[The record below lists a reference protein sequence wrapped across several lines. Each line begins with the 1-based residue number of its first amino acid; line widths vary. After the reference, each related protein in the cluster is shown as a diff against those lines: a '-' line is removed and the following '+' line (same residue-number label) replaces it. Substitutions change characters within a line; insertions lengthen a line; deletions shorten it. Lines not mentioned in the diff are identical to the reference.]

1 LRFRDG
7 KIVAVARQTSLL
19 DALLEPSKPI
29 SVSELTGRIKQT
41 LESQFAEVWV
51 EGEISNFK
59 RHSSGHWYFT
69 LKDAGAQV
77 RCASFRNSNRY
88 VRFEPHDGLAV
99 RVRGRVSLYEPRG
112 EYQILVASMEPV
124 GVGALQLAFEQ
135 LKARLAAEHLF
146 DLERKRPLPLLPR
159 CVGIVT
165 SPTGAAIRDML
176 RVLRRRNMS
185 VRVLVAPV
193 RVQGDGAAR
202 EIARAI
208 EMLSSSGLVDVIIAG
223 RGGGSLEDLWAFNE
237 EAVARAIFASRV
249 PVISAVGH
257 ETDVT
262 IADFVADVRAPTPSV
277 AAELVASAAGE
288 LRETIRQRRR
298 DAVSAIRFR
307 LLDARSSVRELRHD
321 PALTAVPSRLARL
334 IQQVDDARDH
344 LWSSTE
350 DRLGALRATLARHG
364 TALAAA
370 DPRRRVLED
379 RARVASLASRVE
391 TLGRAAV
398 DERRERLALLAG
410 ALSSLSPLDVLMR
423 GYALVRDEAGHV
435 VRSPDDVAPGE
446 RMLIRV
452 ADGELTA
459 VRVDDDE
466 TGEGERHAR

>member
-1 LRFRDG
+1 MS
-7 KIVAVARQTSLL
+7 RQTSLL
-19 DALLEPSKPI
+19 DALLEPPKPI
-29 SVSELTGRIKQT
+29 SVSELTGLIKQT

-59 RHSSGHWYFT
+59 RHTSGHWYFT

-77 RCASFRNSNRY
+77 RCASFRNANRY
-88 VRFEPHDGLAV
+88 VRFDPHDGLAV
-99 RVRGRVSLYEPRG
+99 RVRGRISLYEPRG
-112 EYQILVASMEPV
+112 EYQILVSSMEPV

-135 LKARLAAEHLF
+135 LKARLASDHLF
-146 DLERKRPLPLLPR
+146 DLERKRALPLLPR

-176 RVLRRRNMS
+176 RVLKRRNTS

-202 EIARAI
+202 EIAHAI
-208 EMLSSSGLVDVIIAG
+208 EMLSESGLVDVIIAG

-277 AAELVASAAGE
+277 AAELVAAGAGE
-288 LRETIRQRRR
+288 LRETIRQKRR
-298 DAVSAIRFR
+298 DALASMRFR
-307 LLDARSSVRELRHD
+307 LLDARSSVRELRYD
-321 PALTAVPSRLARL
+321 PALAAIPNRLARL
-334 IQQVDDARDH
+334 IQQVDDAREQVV
-344 LWSSTE
+344 SSSE
-350 DRLGALRATLARHG
+350 DRLDSLRAALARRA

-379 RARVASLASRVE
+379 RIPTQELE
-391 TLGRAAV
+391 PFL
-398 DERRERLALLAG
+398 
-410 ALSSLSPLDVLMR
+410 
-423 GYALVRDEAGHV
+423 
-435 VRSPDDVAPGE
+435 PDA
-446 RMLIRV
+446 
-452 ADGELTA
+452 
-459 VRVDDDE
+459 
-466 TGEGERHAR
+466 